1 LDRQRPAPT
10 VCPEP
15 SVTAVRCCVMCRSV
29 QGHHGTRRT
38 AAGSPYF
45 DPQLRLWLCSA
56 PPHNH
61 HARIHEALR
70 DLGLDLLPE
79 GADPLAYR
87 MRVLGAHA
95 GIFADHDVAFAL
107 ADAASSRALQGL
119 LLETADVISRGQV
132 VSI

>member
-1 LDRQRPAPT
+1 
-10 VCPEP
+10 V
-15 SVTAVRCCVMCRSV
+15 
-29 QGHHGTRRT
+29 
-38 AAGSPYF
+38 GSPYF

-61 HARIHEALR
+61 HARIHETLR

-79 GADPLAYR
+79 DEDPLAYR

-119 LLETADVISRGQV
+119 LLEAADAISPRQV
-132 VSI
+132 VST